1 MGLMK
6 SADFNRYPNRL
17 CGQITDFSDRIRVGK
32 GRFGIERV
40 EVDIRGAGFFPHRHD
55 TYAIGL
61 TVSGVQTFR
70 YRGSRRY
77 CLPKQSH
84 ILHPDEVHDGSAGSC
99 AGFSYRIL
107 YIAPFVVQKALSGR
121 PLPFVTDP
129 VVNLGAN
136 HVGLLPRLWN
146 VNDDLDDL
154 EDDEIVSAIVSLLE
168 TCSQGDM
175 LTRRRPLPWEA
186 LRRVCEMLA
195 ADPATRC
202 ASEQLEMVSGLDRWT
217 LAREFRAAFGTTPRS
232 YRTMR
237 QLDKVRSLLVRGVSP
252 TDAAL
257 EAGFSD
263 QSHMS
268 RMFKRA
274 YGFTPMRW
282 TTAVEQVR

>member
-1 MGLMK
+1 MK
-6 SADFNRYPNRL
+6 RL
-17 CGQITDFSDRIRVGK
+17 CGQNTEFGDRIRLGQ

-40 EVDIRGAGFFPHRHD
+40 EVDIRGEGFSPHRHD

-61 TVSGVQTFR
+61 TVAGVQTFR

-77 CLPKQSH
+77 CLPRQSH

-107 YIAPFVVQKALSGR
+107 YIAPFLVQEALGGR
-121 PLPFVTDP
+121 PLPFVADP
-129 VVNLGAN
+129 VVNPGAN
-136 HVGLLPRLWN
+136 HLGFLSRLWN
-146 VNDDLDDL
+146 VNDDLDDV
-154 EDDEIVSAIVSLLE
+154 EDDEIVSAIVSFLE
-168 TCSQGDM
+168 TCSQGDRPAP
-175 LTRRRPLPWEA
+175 RRALPWKA
-186 LRRVCEMLA
+186 LRRVREMLA

-202 ASEQLEMVSGLDRWT
+202 ASQELEMVSGLDRWT

-282 TTAVEQVR
+282 MTAVQPAR